1 MIILHILAI
10 LTNCIPRREERE
22 RERESTGKRLDSF
35 KEILFLQKD
44 IKMISKHIKISYS
57 SSLIPHTVGTNK

>member
-1 MIILHILAI
+1 MIILQILAI
-10 LTNCIPRREERE
+10 LTAYQEGGRE

-57 SSLIPHTVGTNK
+57 SSLIPHKVGTNK